1 MQVKDISFSTY
12 VKDEAQKGGKAL
24 KEVAYKVVYDEQNHT
39 TVSFATVR
47 QFAYEHQINLVKSEP
62 TAEAVLKKIKNP
74 ELKNLLENYRFTSA
88 NQIVVAMKEQGYTHK
103 VRKGVHSFS
112 REGER
117 VSIRHKDLK
126 KFADPKL
133 ESRHMEALSNGL
145 TCTSTSR
152 RRGLPG
158 KRPGSQEYFFPDIPE
173 SADRAGRG

>member
-1 MQVKDISFSTY
+1 M
-12 VKDEAQKGGKAL
+12 
-24 KEVAYKVVYDEQNHT
+24 
-39 TVSFATVR
+39 
-47 QFAYEHQINLVKSEP
+47 
-62 TAEAVLKKIKNP
+62 KKIKNP

-133 ESRHMEALSNGL
+133 ESRHMEGIIERFNLYKR
-145 TCTSTSR
+145 TSR
-152 RRGLPG
+152 RAWPTG
-158 KRPGSQEYFFPDIPE
+158 KTAWKPRIFLS
-173 SADRAGRG
+173 